1 MTGQDLQAAFAA
13 LEASHK
19 AVTVSAP
26 VHWRY
31 EAAAILWELQHGPAV
46 RFDDVVG
53 YDVPLVGNMLNTRD
67 KLASALGIGAGE
79 LQDHV
84 LAAMDSLVPPVVV
97 PDAACQ
103 AHVRTTDLDV
113 LAELPLP
120 QISEADGGRYISAG
134 ILVCRDPVTDRQNMA
149 ICRMQAKEAGRLGV
163 YMAPTHS
170 AQFLSS
176 YRRLGRRMEIAVAIG
191 CHPAVTVASQMLVPH
206 DEMQI
211 AGGLFG
217 RPLQVARART
227 VDLVVPAEA
236 EIVLEGWIDPNEVD
250 AEGPFGEFP
259 GTYAPSR
266 QNPVMHLSAITTRER
281 PWFQMIVGGRHPEHL
296 ITGAIA
302 REAGLLRSVRA
313 IVPGTRQVVLT
324 EGGNCRFHA
333 VIAIDQRIGG
343 RQFQEG
349 RSRHTT
355 TCGMMLHGWIA
366 DAAER
371 QFRP

>member
-1 MTGQDLQAAFAA
+1 MTGQNLQAAFAA
-13 LEASHK
+13 LQASHK
-19 AVTVSAP
+19 AVIVSAP
-26 VHWRY
+26 IHWRY

-67 KLASALGIGAGE
+67 KLASALGIEAGE

-134 ILVCRDPVTDRQNMA
+134 ILVCRDPVTGRQNMA

-170 AQFLSS
+170 AQFLGS

-211 AGGLFG
+211 AGGLSAGHCRWLGLG
-217 RPLQVARART
+217 RWTLSCPPRRRSCWRAGSI
-227 VDLVVPAEA
+227 L
-236 EIVLEGWIDPNEVD
+236 
-250 AEGPFGEFP
+250 
-259 GTYAPSR
+259 
-266 QNPVMHLSAITTRER
+266 TRSMR
-281 PWFQMIVGGRHPEHL
+281 R
-296 ITGAIA
+296 
-302 REAGLLRSVRA
+302 
-313 IVPGTRQVVLT
+313 
-324 EGGNCRFHA
+324 
-333 VIAIDQRIGG
+333 
-343 RQFQEG
+343 G
-349 RSRHTT
+349 RSANSLEH
-355 TCGMMLHGWIA
+355 MHHHGRI
-366 DAAER
+366 R
-371 QFRP
+371 SCT